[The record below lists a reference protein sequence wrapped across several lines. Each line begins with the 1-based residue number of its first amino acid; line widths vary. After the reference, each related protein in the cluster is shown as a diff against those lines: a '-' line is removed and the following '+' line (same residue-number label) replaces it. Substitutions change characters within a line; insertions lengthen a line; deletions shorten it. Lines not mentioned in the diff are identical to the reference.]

1 MEELNFFNQG
11 VFVLRLFIAGLCG
24 FAIGFERKNRAKEA
38 GIRTHFVVACASA
51 LMMIISKYGFA
62 DTVTEAGNYI
72 YGTRGADGARI
83 AAQIVSGVG
92 FLGAGMIFVHKN
104 TIKGLTTAAGIWA
117 TAGIGMAIGAG
128 MYFIGIATTVIIL
141 LAQIFLHSPI
151 PWLVVHETK
160 TIAVMGVTEE
170 GFRQKTTLMLLDMK
184 IHVTDVTV
192 YRHRDAGTSDYVF
205 TVELPSGFDEDILIS
220 KFDYDVKIGSSL

>member
-1 MEELNFFNQG
+1 MELNFFSQA
-11 VFVLRLFIAGLCG
+11 VFLVRLLLAGLCG

-51 LMMIISKYGFA
+51 LMMIISKYGFT
-62 DTVTEAGNYI
+62 DTVNSTGEFV

-128 MYFIGIATTVIIL
+128 MYFIGIAATVIIL
-141 LAQIFLHSPI
+141 LAQIFLHTNI

-160 TIAVMGVTEE
+160 SISVSGVAES
-170 GFRQKTTLMLLDMK
+170 GFRQKTTLMLEGMK
-184 IHVTDVTV
+184 IHVTDISV
-192 YRHRDAGTSDYVF
+192 YKHKEAGTRDYVF
-205 TVELPSGFDEDILIS
+205 TVELPAGFDEDIILS
-220 KFDYDVKIGSSL
+220 KFDYDVKIGSRL